1 MMKKKVLKI
10 IAFVVALALI
20 AGIGFFANALVG
32 NPISKLLA
40 QNSAERHIEENYS
53 DTDFYVERV
62 TFSFKDTRYHAYI
75 KSPSSVDSH
84 FTIYMDMLG
93 RVEFDFY
100 ENDVLDGW
108 NTADRIGTDY
118 RKRVDAILDS
128 PSFPYYCDIGYG
140 DIEFIPEEYANS
152 PDVPSYALHIEDLE
166 LDGIYNLAELG
177 SQAGH
182 LVLYINEDVVTFER
196 AAEIMLDIRRIM
208 DEAGVGFYAMDFV
221 LEYPRNE
228 DGTRNSENRIDING
242 FLYEDIY
249 EEGMVERVK
258 AANEAT
264 KEYYA
269 EMDKLKFEE

>member
-10 IAFVVALALI
+10 TAFVVALALI
-20 AGIGFFANALVG
+20 AGIAVFANALVG

-40 QNSAERHIEENYS
+40 QNSAERHIEENYA

-100 ENDVLDGW
+100 EDDVLNGW

-118 RKRVDAILDS
+118 RKQVDAILDS
-128 PSFPYYCDIGYG
+128 PSFPYTCDIGYG
-140 DIEFIPEEYANS
+140 DIEFIPEEYADN

-177 SQAGH
+177 AQAGH
-182 LVLYINEDVVTFER
+182 LVLYVTEDTLSFER

-208 DEAGVGFYAMDFV
+208 DDAGVGFYAMDFV

-228 DGTRNSENRIDING
+228 DGTRNSEDQIDVNN

-249 EEGMVERVK
+249 EEGMVERVI
-258 AANEAT
+258 AADKAT

-269 EMDKLKFEE
+269 EMDKLKFGE

>member
-1 MMKKKVLKI
+1 VLKI
-10 IAFVVALALI
+10 IALVAALALI

-32 NPISKLLA
+32 NPLSHLLA
-40 QNSAERHIEENYS
+40 ENAAEKHIEENYS

-62 TFSFKDTRYHAYI
+62 SFSFKDTCYYAHI
-75 KSPSSVDSH
+75 NSPSSVDSH
-84 FTIYMDMLG
+84 FMLYIDMLG
-93 RVEFDFY
+93 NVKYDFY

-108 NTADRIGTDY
+108 NTARRIGDDY
-118 RKRVDAILDS
+118 RDLVDSILES

-140 DIEFIPEEYANS
+140 DIEFIPEEYADN

-166 LDGIYNLAELG
+166 VDGIYNLTELG
-177 SQAGH
+177 VQAGH
-182 LVLYINEDVVTFER
+182 LVLYINEDTVTIER
-196 AAEIMLDIRRIM
+196 AAEIMLDIRSIF
-208 DEAGVGFYAMDFV
+208 DDAGVSFYSMDFV

-249 EEGMVERVK
+249 EEGMVERVQ

-269 EMDKLKFEE
+269 EMDKLKD

>member
-1 MMKKKVLKI
+1 MKKKVLKI
-10 IAFVVALALI
+10 TAFVVALALI
-20 AGIGFFANALVG
+20 AGIAVFANALVG

-40 QNSAERHIEENYS
+40 QNSAERHIEENYA

-62 TFSFKDTRYHAYI
+62 SFSFKDTRYHAYI

-100 ENDVLDGW
+100 EDDVLNGW

-118 RKRVDAILDS
+118 RKQVDAILDN
-128 PSFPYYCDIGYG
+128 PSFPYTCDIGYG
-140 DIEFIPEEYANS
+140 DIEFIPEEYADN
-152 PDVPSYALHIEDLE
+152 PDVPSYALYIEDLE

-182 LVLYINEDVVTFER
+182 LVLYVTEDTLSFER

-208 DEAGVGFYAMDFV
+208 DDAGVGFYAMDFV

-228 DGTRNSENRIDING
+228 DGTRNSEDQIDVNN

-249 EEGMVERVK
+249 EEGMVERVI
-258 AANEAT
+258 AADKAT

-269 EMDKLKFEE
+269 EMDKLKSGE

>member
-1 MMKKKVLKI
+1 MMKNKVLKI
-10 IAFVVALALI
+10 TAFVVALALI
-20 AGIGFFANALVG
+20 AGIAVFANALVG

-40 QNSAERHIEENYS
+40 QNSAKRHIEENYA

-62 TFSFKDTRYHAYI
+62 SFSFKDTRYHAFI

-100 ENDVLDGW
+100 EDDVLNGW

-118 RKRVDAILDS
+118 RKQVDAILDN
-128 PSFPYYCDIGYG
+128 PSFPYICDIGYG
-140 DIEFIPEEYANS
+140 DIEFIPEEYADN

-182 LVLYINEDVVTFER
+182 LVLYVTEDTLSFER

-208 DEAGVGFYAMDFV
+208 DDAGVGFYAMDFV

-228 DGTRNSENRIDING
+228 DGTRNSEDQIDVNN

-249 EEGMVERVK
+249 EEGMVERV
-258 AANEAT
+258 AAADKAT

-269 EMDKLKFEE
+269 EMDKLKFGE

>member
-10 IAFVVALALI
+10 TAFVVALALI
-20 AGIGFFANALVG
+20 AGIAVFANALVG

-40 QNSAERHIEENYS
+40 QNSAERHIEENYA

-62 TFSFKDTRYHAYI
+62 SFSFKDTRYHAFI

-84 FTIYMDMLG
+84 FTIYLDMLG

-100 ENDVLDGW
+100 EDDVLNGW

-118 RKRVDAILDS
+118 RKQVDAILDS
-128 PSFPYYCDIGYG
+128 PSFSYTCDIGYG
-140 DIEFIPEEYANS
+140 DIEFIPEEYADN

-166 LDGIYNLAELG
+166 LDGIYNPAELG
-177 SQAGH
+177 AQAGH
-182 LVLYINEDVVTFER
+182 LVLYVTEDTLSFER

-208 DEAGVGFYAMDFV
+208 DDAGVGFYAMDFV

-228 DGTRNSENRIDING
+228 DGTRNSEDQIDVNN

-249 EEGMVERVK
+249 EEGLVERV
-258 AANEAT
+258 AAADKAT

-269 EMDKLKFEE
+269 EMDKLKFGE